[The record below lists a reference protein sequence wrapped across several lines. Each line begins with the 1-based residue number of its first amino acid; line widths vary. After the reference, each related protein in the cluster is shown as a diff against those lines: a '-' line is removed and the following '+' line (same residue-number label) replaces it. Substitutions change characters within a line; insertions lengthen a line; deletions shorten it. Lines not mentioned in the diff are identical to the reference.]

1 MIEYQIQAFD
11 KRDYFKK
18 VIEALLFCAGKPLK
32 IKEISAIIEKKLTIE
47 EISSILE
54 ELRKEYAERGIRIAE
69 VAGGFRVETAPE
81 VAPFLKKLSPSQ
93 GIKWSRPL
101 LETLAIIAYF
111 QPITKAEISAKRGGV
126 EVSPLIRTL
135 LEKKFIR
142 IVGRKNIPGRPL
154 LYGTTSFFLEY
165 FGLKSLEELPPLS
178 ELEKI
183 LSEGG

>member
-1 MIEYQIQAFD
+1 MIDYPLQASD

-18 VIEALLFCAGKPLK
+18 VIEALLFCAGKPIK
-32 IKEISAIIEKKLTIE
+32 IKEIADILEKKLTIE
-47 EISSILE
+47 EITSILA
-54 ELRKEYAERGIRIAE
+54 ELQREYSERGIRIAQ

-81 VAPFLKKLSPSQ
+81 VAPYIKKLFPSQ
-93 GIKWSRPL
+93 GIRWSKPL

-165 FGLKSLEELPPLS
+165 FGLKSLDDLPPLS